1 MKYKE
6 QRAQNK
12 PLLKP
17 MKEATHLNLAAIQL
31 DKFVF
36 RLPI

>member
-6 QRAQNK
+6 QRPKNI

-17 MKEATHLNLAAIQL
+17 MKEATHLSLAAIQL
-31 DKFVF
+31 E
-36 RLPI
+36 